1 MHAVAAADP
10 EKERALLSEQWEQA
24 AAGWGKAAN
33 VIRDF
38 GMPVSAW
45 LIDHLDLQPGER
57 LLELAA
63 GPGDTGFMAAELIQP
78 GGTLISSDGAEGMLD
93 VARARAEAL
102 GITNVEF
109 KQLGLEWIDLPT
121 ATVDA
126 VLCRWGIMLIV
137 DPEAAAR
144 EIRRVLKPGGR
155 AVLAVWDAPDANPW
169 ATTPG
174 RALIKLGHSE
184 PPDPDAPG
192 MFALAAPGKLKEL
205 LQSAGFVDVI
215 VDSVELPRDHA
226 SIDDYLADT
235 KNLSGVFRRALEEL
249 SDEQRAEVDRTVAA
263 IAEPYMHADGSVHFS
278 GRSLVALA
286 RA

>member
-1 MHAVAAADP
+1 VAAADP
-10 EKERALLSEQWEQA
+10 ETERARLAEQWEQSA
-24 AAGWGKAAN
+24 GGWGKAADQ
-33 VIRDF
+33 IRNF
-38 GMPVSAW
+38 GMPVSRW

-57 LLELAA
+57 VLELAA

-78 GGTLISSDGAEGMLD
+78 GGTLTSSDGAEGMLA
-93 VARARAEAL
+93 VARERAEAL

-121 ATVDA
+121 ASVDA

-155 AVLAVWDAPDANPW
+155 AALAVWDVPDANPW

-184 PPDPDAPG
+184 PPDPEAPG
-192 MFALAAPGKLKEL
+192 MFALAAPGKLQEL
-205 LQSAGFVDVI
+205 LESAGFTDVM
-215 VDSVELPRDHA
+215 VDSVELPRDHP

-235 KNLSGVFRRALEEL
+235 KNLSGVFRGALDEL
-249 SDEQRAEVDRTVAA
+249 SDGQRAEVDRTVAA
-263 IAEPYMHADGSVHFS
+263 IAGPYMNEDGSVHFTGS
-278 GRSLVALA
+278 SLVVLA

>member
-1 MHAVAAADP
+1 VAADP
-10 EKERALLSEQWEQA
+10 DTERARLSEQWEQA
-24 AAGWGKAAN
+24 AGGWGKAADR
-33 VIRDF
+33 IRDF
-38 GMPVSAW
+38 GMPVSTW
-45 LIDHLDLQPGER
+45 LIDHLDLQPGETV
-57 LLELAA
+57 LELAA

-78 GGTLISSDGAEGMLD
+78 GGTLISSDGAEAMLS

-109 KQLGLEWIDLPT
+109 KQLDLEWIDLET
-121 ATVDA
+121 ASVDA

-144 EIRRVLKPGGR
+144 EIRRVIKPGGR
-155 AVLAVWDAPDANPW
+155 VALAVWDTPDSNPW

-184 PPDPDAPG
+184 PLDPEAPG
-192 MFALAAPGKLKEL
+192 MFALAAPGTLKEL
-205 LQSAGFVDVI
+205 LESAGFVDVTI
-215 VDSVELPRDHA
+215 DSVELPRDHD
-226 SIDDYLADT
+226 SIEDYLADT
-235 KNLSGVFRRALEEL
+235 KNLSGVFARALEEL
-249 SDEQRAEVDRTVAA
+249 SDEQRAKVERTVAA
-263 IAEPYMHADGSVHFS
+263 IAEPHTHDDGSVHFS

>member
-1 MHAVAAADP
+1 VAADP
-10 EKERALLSEQWEQA
+10 DTERARLSEQWEQA
-24 AAGWGKAAN
+24 AGGWGKAADR
-33 VIRDF
+33 IRDF
-38 GMPVSAW
+38 GMPVSTW
-45 LIDHLDLQPGER
+45 LIDHLDLQPGETV
-57 LLELAA
+57 LELAA

-78 GGTLISSDGAEGMLD
+78 GGTLISSDGAEAMLS

-109 KQLGLEWIDLPT
+109 KQLDLEWIDLET
-121 ATVDA
+121 ASVDA

-144 EIRRVLKPGGR
+144 EIRRVIKPGGR
-155 AVLAVWDAPDANPW
+155 VALAVWDTPDSNPW

-184 PPDPDAPG
+184 PPDPEAPG
-192 MFALAAPGKLKEL
+192 MFALAAPGTLKEL
-205 LQSAGFVDVI
+205 LESAGFVDVTI
-215 VDSVELPRDHA
+215 DSVELPRDHD
-226 SIDDYLADT
+226 SIEDYLADT
-235 KNLSGVFRRALEEL
+235 KNLSGVFARALEEL
-249 SDEQRAEVDRTVAA
+249 SDEQRAKVERTVAA
-263 IAEPYMHADGSVHFS
+263 IAEPHTHDGGSVHFS